1 MTALGG
7 FQTGNHSSVRAT
19 GQHGNTNF
27 RIVQATSNNWYS
39 TSNYILCD
47 IQKNDYNTCVYWAQK
62 LKLESYLKINKTKWH
77 LFERNIVQV
86 RLKENISQ

>member
-39 TSNYILCD
+39 TSNYIYRRA
-47 IQKNDYNTCVYWAQK
+47 IIIHVHWAQK
-62 LKLESYLKINKTKWH
+62 LKLESYKKIINKTKWH

-86 RLKENISQ
+86 RLKENTSQ